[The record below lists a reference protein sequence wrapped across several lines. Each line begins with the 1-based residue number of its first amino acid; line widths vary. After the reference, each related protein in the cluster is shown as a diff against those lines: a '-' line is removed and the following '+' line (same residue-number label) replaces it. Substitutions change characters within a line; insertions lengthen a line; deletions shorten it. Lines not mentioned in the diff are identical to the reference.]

1 MRKIIL
7 RLLITS
13 VAVAVAATIIPGISY
28 TGGITNLIFIALV
41 FGLVNIF
48 VKPIITLLALPVEIA
63 TLGLF
68 TIFINA
74 GMLYLVSFLIPSFQI
89 QPFWFPGI
97 TYGPILIAPFP
108 VPAIGTAI
116 IGSLLIGFISTTL
129 YWLTK

>member
-1 MRKIIL
+1 MRKIVL

-13 VAVAVAATIIPGISY
+13 VAVAATAKIVPGIAY
-28 TGGITNLIFIALV
+28 TGGITNLVFIAFV
-41 FGLVNIF
+41 FGVVNIF
-48 VKPIITLLALPVEIA
+48 VKPVIMLFALPVEIA

-68 TIFINA
+68 TIIINA
-74 GMLYLVSFLIPSFQI
+74 GMLYLVAYLIPSFNI

-97 TYGPILIAPFP
+97 TYGPILVAPFP
-108 VPAIGTAI
+108 VPAVGTAT

>member
-1 MRKIIL
+1 MRKLIL

-13 VAVAVAATIIPGISY
+13 VAVAIAAKVVPGISY
-28 TGGITNLIFIALV
+28 SGGINNLVFIAFV
-41 FGLVNIF
+41 FGLVNVL
-48 VKPIITLLALPVEIA
+48 VKPIITILALPIEIA

-74 GMLYLVSFLIPSFQI
+74 GMLYLVSHLVPHFDI

-108 VPAIGTAI
+108 VPAVGTAI